1 MHRQVNHVFRRLPY
15 MVWGTF
21 TSRLIVRCFFK
32 EAAALGYILIILGAA
47 CLFIINHMADSKM
60 GGVFG

>member
-1 MHRQVNHVFRRLPY
+1 